1 MFSYI
6 DTNSSLQQSHPNHI
20 SHHHS
25 HLSAHHPHQQGPPQ
39 PLSLDSNT
47 QLPMLQSDGS
57 PISAQMVSL
66 TSAPLSVNS
75 NMLHGLV
82 ANPTQVHSQSMMV
95 NGGHMYSPA
104 EEYTAMQSHYS
115 VQATTAPQ
123 PPPPPPPPVQ
133 QTQPPQNAQQTP
145 NSGNN
150 NKKRKVSEVQ
160 SATKSIHNGSNSSST
175 GNGNGAS
182 NVYIK
187 QEPTSLSPDSAL
199 HSNGNNSCT
208 SSNNGS
214 NVHSTQQCEDEYYD
228 YGPDSQMYADSFYQC
243 IRFTAFNPTSSCTL
257 YDVNFKEV

>member
-1 MFSYI
+1 
-6 DTNSSLQQSHPNHI
+6 
-20 SHHHS
+20 
-25 HLSAHHPHQQGPPQ
+25 
-39 PLSLDSNT
+39 
-47 QLPMLQSDGS
+47 
-57 PISAQMVSL
+57 
-66 TSAPLSVNS
+66 
-75 NMLHGLV
+75 
-82 ANPTQVHSQSMMV
+82 
-95 NGGHMYSPA
+95 MYPPA

>member
-95 NGGHMYSPA
+95 NGGHMYPPA

-123 PPPPPPPPVQ
+123 PPPPPLYLHLPCSRHNHLKTHNKL
-133 QTQPPQNAQQTP
+133 QTQATT
-145 NSGNN
+145 
-150 NKKRKVSEVQ
+150 
-160 SATKSIHNGSNSSST
+160 TKSEKCLKCRVPLNQFTMGPIAAVRAMEMVPRTFTSNKSRP
-175 GNGNGAS
+175 ACRQ
-182 NVYIK
+182 I
-187 QEPTSLSPDSAL
+187 QL
-199 HSNGNNSCT
+199 CT
-208 SSNNGS
+208 
-214 NVHSTQQCEDEYYD
+214 VTATTVAPARIMAQMSTQRSSAKMSTTTTGQTARCM
-228 YGPDSQMYADSFYQC
+228 P
-243 IRFTAFNPTSSCTL
+243 IRSISAFALLRSTPLHPVHCTT
-257 YDVNFKEV
+257 